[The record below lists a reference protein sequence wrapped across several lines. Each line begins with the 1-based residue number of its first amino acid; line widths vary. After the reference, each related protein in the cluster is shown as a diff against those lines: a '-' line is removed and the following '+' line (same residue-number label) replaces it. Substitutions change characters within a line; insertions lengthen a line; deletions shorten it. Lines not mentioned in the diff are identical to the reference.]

1 MPNQL
6 NRDLQSIQYQ
16 KTIAKQKLEKEPD
29 ADIRVKLAQRIAR
42 LNSREKEILTK
53 LNLRLDDI
61 TLTDEKP
68 SKEETGEQ

>member
-1 MPNQL
+1 MPYQL
-6 NRDLQSIQYQ
+6 NRELQSIQYQ
-16 KTIAKQKLEKEPD
+16 RTIAKQKLEKELD
-29 ADIRVKLAQRIAR
+29 ADIIVKLAHRIAR
-42 LNSREKEILTK
+42 LNSREQEILTK

>member
-1 MPNQL
+1 MPYQL
-6 NRDLQSIQYQ
+6 NRELQSIQY
-16 KTIAKQKLEKEPD
+16 KRTIAKQKLEKELD
-29 ADIRVKLAQRIAR
+29 ADIIVKLAHRIAR
-42 LNSREKEILTK
+42 LNSREQEILTK

>member
-1 MPNQL
+1 MPYQL
-6 NRDLQSIQYQ
+6 NRELQSIQYQ

-29 ADIRVKLAQRIAR
+29 ADIIVKLAHRIAR